1 MKQLSGIDHL
11 FLQMERGNQFM
22 HVAALGIYDPST
34 APGGNVRFKDVL
46 RFFATRIAEFPQFR
60 RRLVTVP
67 LSLDRP
73 YWVEDASFDV
83 EFHVRHI
90 ALPQPGDWR
99 QLCIQVA
106 RLHSRPLDRSK
117 PLWEVYVIEGL
128 DNVDGAPAGSFALYT
143 KVHHSLIDGESGTE
157 IDARDPLP
165 CAGRSRRA
173 RNRRRWCTWPNVIPR
188 RSKSIRAPSPTTW
201 RGCRTW
207 HASRCARRVASP
219 PSERRTR
226 RAPRPTTSRLKT
238 RLLSLITGDLSS
250 VTPKMP
256 PATRFSADVSAH
268 RVFEGVGL
276 SMAQMKTI
284 RQQVPG
290 VTIND
295 LFMTVVGGALHRYL
309 ASRKEQPAGSLLAAV
324 PMTLRGEDKTQEGNR
339 VGFTVMPLCSDIA
352 DPIERLLAIRAGGAT
367 AKRVTGAIGKDLT
380 MNMLEVL
387 PPPLSGAVLRNIQ
400 LPRLGVLVSSV
411 RGSEVPIYMAGA
423 RLVAQLPIS
432 IVVDGIGLNCTGFS
446 YAGTLWIC
454 AVSCREML
462 PDPAFFAACLRESFE
477 DLKRGAAVHAERAA
491 PPPPA
496 QRHRAS
502 GPSDEDTQATARA
515 CCDDAAAQGQ
525 RYGCAAP
532 VLIRVAIGSVRHC
545 LA

>member
-22 HVAALGIYDPST
+22 HVAVLGIYDPST

-143 KVHHSLIDGESGTE
+143 KVHHSLIDGESGSE
-157 IDARDPLP
+157 ITRAIHSLTPDDGADEAEPPPTVHVAERDPSAFEIYSRAFANHLARLP
-165 CAGRSRRA
+165 DLA
-173 RNRRRWCTWPNVIPR
+173 RF
-188 RSKSIRAPSPTTW
+188 SL
-201 RGCRTW
+201 RT
-207 HASRCARRVASP
+207 ASRVATVGAVYAARTATNP
-219 PSERRTR
+219 EQI
-226 RAPRPTTSRLKT
+226 KT

-250 VTPKMP
+250 LTPKMP
-256 PATRFSADVSAH
+256 PATQFSADVSAH

-295 LFMTVVGGALHRYL
+295 LFMTVVSGALHRYL
-309 ASRKEQPAGSLLAAV
+309 ASRKELPAGSLLAAV

-387 PPPLSGAVLRNIQ
+387 PPPLSGAVLRNVQ
-400 LPRLGVLVSSV
+400 LPRLGVLVSNV

-446 YAGTLWIC
+446 YAGTLWVC
-454 AVSCREML
+454 ALSCREML
-462 PDPAFFAACLRESFE
+462 PDPAFFADCLRESFE
-477 DLKRGAAVHAERAA
+477 DLKHGAAVHAERAA
-491 PPPPA
+491 PPA
-496 QRHRAS
+496 V
-502 GPSDEDTQATARA
+502 T
-515 CCDDAAAQGQ
+515 AAAP
-525 RYGCAAP
+525 AAQAP
-532 VLIRVAIGSVRHC
+532 KTRKRPRAAAATTRRRKVNGTAARH
-545 LA
+545 LS

>member
-34 APGGNVRFKDVL
+34 APGGNVRFRDVL
-46 RFFATRIAEFPQFR
+46 RFFAARIAEFPQFR

-73 YWVEDASFDV
+73 YWVEDATFDV

-99 QLCIQVA
+99 QLCIQAA

-117 PLWEVYVIEGL
+117 PLWEAYVIEGL

-143 KVHHSLIDGESGTE
+143 KVHHALIDGESGSEITRAIHSLTPEGADEVEPPPTE
-157 IDARDPLP
+157 RISERDPSGLEIY
-165 CAGRSRRA
+165 SRAFVNHLA
-173 RNRRRWCTWPNVIPR
+173 RMPDLARF
-188 RSKSIRAPSPTTW
+188 SL
-201 RGCRTW
+201 RT
-207 HASRCARRVASP
+207 ATRVATAGAAYAA
-219 PSERRTR
+219 RT
-226 RAPRPTTSRLKT
+226 ATNPEQIKT
-238 RLLSLITGDLSS
+238 RLLSLITGDLST

-276 SMAQMKTI
+276 SMAHMKTI
-284 RQQVPG
+284 RQQVPD

-309 ASRKEQPAGSLLAAV
+309 AQRNELPAGSLLAAV

-339 VGFTVMPLCSDIA
+339 VGFTVMPVCSDIA
-352 DPIERLLAIRAGGAT
+352 DPVERLLAIRAAGVT
-367 AKRVTGAIGKDLT
+367 AKRVTGAIGKDLA
-380 MNMLEVL
+380 MNVLEVL
-387 PPPLSGAVLRNIQ
+387 PPPLSAALLRNIR
-400 LPRLGVLVSSV
+400 LPKLGVLVSSV
-411 RGSEVPIYMAGA
+411 RGSVVPIYLAGA

-462 PDPAFFAACLRESFE
+462 PDPAVFADCLRQSFE
-477 DLKRGAAVHAERAA
+477 DLRR
-491 PPPPA
+491 
-496 QRHRAS
+496 
-502 GPSDEDTQATARA
+502 
-515 CCDDAAAQGQ
+515 
-525 RYGCAAP
+525 
-532 VLIRVAIGSVRHC
+532 
-545 LA
+545 